1 MSKKL
6 SLNEIT
12 ALYSVLEFIE
22 VKDLLTSAMD
32 NFYNIN
38 TVKAQDNADVI
49 FKAVETFLQ

>member
-32 NFYNIN
+32 NCYNID
-38 TVKAQDNADVI
+38 TVKAQDNADII